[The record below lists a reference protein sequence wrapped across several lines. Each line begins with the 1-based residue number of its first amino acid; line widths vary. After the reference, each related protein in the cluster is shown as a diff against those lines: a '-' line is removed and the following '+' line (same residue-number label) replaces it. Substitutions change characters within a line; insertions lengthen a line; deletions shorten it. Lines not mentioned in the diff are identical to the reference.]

1 MAEAAEPP
9 AQQPASVYAD
19 RRSLLFG
26 LHGLT
31 FDESSGARSTEGA
44 DFAASTDELLGSFH
58 AAQTNAAARRRE
70 AGASSLLDDKVRR
83 KHAWAELGVPPSLLV
98 PTLMT
103 CELEHPNRNR
113 NRNRNRNPNPNRNPS
128 RNPNQVRWSWT
139 RRRAWR
145 RRSSSSSR
153 AASGG
158 RASSPTPSAC
168 APPPGTRAAKRSC
181 CAW

>member
-70 AGASSLLDDKVRR
+70 AGAASLLDDKVRR
-83 KHAWAELGVPPSLLV
+83 KHAWAKLGVPPSLLV

-103 CELEHPNRNR
+103 CEMELDEATRVAAPEFVELEGGEWG
-113 NRNRNRNPNPNRNPS
+113 PS
-128 RNPNQVRWSWT
+128 LEPDAVSLRPAAGHEGCEEELLRLVELGLGLAVR
-139 RRRAWR
+139 
-145 RRSSSSSR
+145 
-153 AASGG
+153 G
-158 RASSPTPSAC
+158 
-168 APPPGTRAAKRSC
+168 
-181 CAW
+181 